1 MSEDRPAK
9 IETESLPA
17 HVALCGLR
25 YRELSRRLS
34 RVEYL
39 LYAIVML
46 IALGEG
52 SLAELARQMV
62 TRSGP

>member
-1 MSEDRPAK
+1 VTDERPAE
-9 IETESLPA
+9 IETENLPA

-25 YRELSRRLS
+25 YRDLSRRLS

-46 IALGEG
+46 VALGQG
-52 SLAELARQMV
+52 PLAELVRQMMA
-62 TRSGP
+62 R

>member
-1 MSEDRPAK
+1 MSDDRPAR
-9 IETESLPA
+9 IEMESLPA

-39 LYAIVML
+39 LYGIVML

-52 SLAELARQMV
+52 SFAELVRQMMA
-62 TRSGP
+62 RP

>member
-1 MSEDRPAK
+1 MSDDRPAR

-39 LYAIVML
+39 LYGIVML
-46 IALGEG
+46 ITLGEG
-52 SLAELARQMV
+52 SLAELVRQMMA
-62 TRSGP
+62 RP